1 MDSSCVEPAGIA
13 PVKRGLLLA
22 LLTAAALFAA
32 LLFAKAA
39 RQNEI
44 FTYDELCD
52 YRMFILPCMT
62 SAVPYSAP
70 AVRPRDAC
78 YPPIAYCAVKALSA
92 DRGVKWSLSAGEI
105 RLLLSLLLAQC
116 IGVVLLVRRV
126 PWRGG
131 RVVAAAALLLSPA
144 CICTLLRGNPSGWSF
159 ALVCVFLCWYKSN
172 EMTKRVAAAVALGTA
187 TSLKLTP
194 CLFGLLYLAEAVSPP
209 RRIPWADI
217 FVSAASAVLLV
228 FLPFFFF
235 GGVGEIS
242 QWISNAGANAEF
254 YAADN
259 PLWGFAALANHIIDS
274 KEVGL
279 PCIGRFAWATRVFAA
294 VLAVAGVFARS
305 GYRRLLCIGAAMAFL
320 THHDYGGAYLLPAF
334 VAWLCDEKEGC
345 SGVKALL
352 EAVAWFLVLTPL
364 QIPNPCFC
372 GSLNGMLQNEA
383 LLLLLL
389 LALLS
394 VFWRG
399 RPLCRRCHEKGEL
412 IPGAGRLE
420 DD

>member
-1 MDSSCVEPAGIA
+1 MDGSCAETTGIA
-13 PVKRGLLLA
+13 PVKRWLLLA
-22 LLTAAALFAA
+22 LLTAAVLFVA
-32 LLFAKAA
+32 LLFAKEA

-52 YRMFILPCMT
+52 YRMFVLPCMT
-62 SAVPYSAP
+62 SEAPYSAP

-78 YPPIAYCAVKALSA
+78 YPPIAYCAVKALTV
-92 DRGVKWSLSAGEI
+92 DRGDKWSLSAGEI

-131 RVVAAAALLLSPA
+131 RFVAAAVLLMSPA

-187 TSLKLTP
+187 TSLKIAP
-194 CLFGLLYLAEAVSPP
+194 CLFGVLYLAKAVS
-209 RRIPWADI
+209 RRRTPWADI
-217 FVSAASAVLLV
+217 AVSAASALALTFVP
-228 FLPFFFF
+228 FLFF
-235 GGVGEIS
+235 GGVGEIA
-242 QWISNAGANAEF
+242 QWFSNAAANAEF
-254 YAADN
+254 YSADN
-259 PLWGFAALANHIIDS
+259 PLWGFAALANHMIDS

-279 PCIGRFAWATRVFAA
+279 PCIGWFALATRVFAA
-294 VLAVAGVFARS
+294 VLAVAGVFAQS
-305 GYRRLLCIGAAMAFL
+305 DYRRLLCIGAAMAFL

-383 LLLLLL
+383 LLLLLVV
-389 LALLS
+389 AG
-394 VFWRG
+394 VERWGG
-399 RPLCRRCHEKGEL
+399 RRNGFERFRVDYVG
-412 IPGAGRLE
+412 
-420 DD
+420 